1 MRQLGRAGWGVIVAC
16 LLATGCSRILPERAP
31 AARVPADAKE
41 FRFELVARGDRFEP
55 EVIAVDREG
64 RAVLVTLK
72 VRAEGRACTFTI
84 WNLGIRRY
92 LKANETAEVAV
103 TAERS
108 GIYEFG
114 CSAFGAVYGIKGR
127 LAIK

>member
-1 MRQLGRAGWGVIVAC
+1 MRRLGRAGWGVIVAC
-16 LLATGCSRILPERAP
+16 LLATGCSRLLPERAP
-31 AARVPADAKE
+31 APQVPADAKQ
-41 FRFELVARGDRFEP
+41 FRFDLVARSDRFEP

-84 WNLGIRRY
+84 WDLGIRRY
-92 LKANETAEVAV
+92 LRANDVAEVSV

-114 CSAFGAVYGIKGR
+114 CGAFGALYGIKGR

>member
-1 MRQLGRAGWGVIVAC
+1 MRPRRVGCVGIAICVLAAGCAR
-16 LLATGCSRILPERAP
+16 LLPERAP
-31 AARVPADAKE
+31 APQVPADAKQ
-41 FRFELVARGDRFEP
+41 FRFDLVARNDRFEP

-84 WNLGIRRY
+84 WDLGIRRY
-92 LKANETAEVAV
+92 LQANQEAEVAV

-108 GIYEFG
+108 GVYEFG
-114 CSAFGAVYGIKGR
+114 CSALGALYGIKGR

>member
-1 MRQLGRAGWGVIVAC
+1 MRPRWAGCVGIAICV
-16 LLATGCSRILPERAP
+16 LAAGCARILPERAP
-31 AARVPADAKE
+31 AARAPAEATE
-41 FRFELVARGDRFEP
+41 FRFDLVAGSDRFEP

-84 WNLGIRRY
+84 WDLGIRRY
-92 LKANETAEVAV
+92 LKANEAAEVAV

-114 CSAFGAVYGIKGR
+114 CSALGAVYGIKGR